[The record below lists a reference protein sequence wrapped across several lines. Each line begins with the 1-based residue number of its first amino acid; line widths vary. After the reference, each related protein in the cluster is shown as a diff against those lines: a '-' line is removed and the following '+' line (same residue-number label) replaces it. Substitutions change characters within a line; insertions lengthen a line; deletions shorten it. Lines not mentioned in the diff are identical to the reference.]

1 MRKFALLQR
10 VVESCPLALWS
21 IPPHHHTQS
30 HIYIYIFHLPK
41 QSHVKSI
48 WKMITRYSTFGP
60 GTVGMSIGFT
70 LVPQPHCSC
79 MHSIHKDHHQPRG
92 KGTSE
97 VRACHR
103 LFVLPAFTC
112 HQHHS
117 APILFV
123 RFLTNRK
130 VVELLILLTS

>member
-21 IPPHHHTQS
+21 IPPHHYTQS
-30 HIYIYIFHLPK
+30 HIYIPSTQAKPCKKHLEDDH
-41 QSHVKSI
+41 QILNI
-48 WKMITRYSTFGP
+48 WSWNSC
-60 GTVGMSIGFT
+60 MSIGFA
-70 LVPQPHCSC
+70 LVPQPHCNC

-103 LFVLPAFTC
+103 SFVLPALTC

-123 RFLTNRK
+123 KFLTNRK
-130 VVELLILLTS
+130 VVDLLILLTS

>member
-1 MRKFALLQR
+1 VLLNH
-10 VVESCPLALWS
+10 VHLLFGPFHL
-21 IPPHHHTQS
+21 IIIHN
-30 HIYIYIFHLPK
+30 HIYIYIYIYIYIPSTQTKPCKKHLEDDH
-41 QSHVKSI
+41 QILNI
-48 WKMITRYSTFGP
+48 WSWNSC
-60 GTVGMSIGFT
+60 MSIGFT

-103 LFVLPAFTC
+103 LFVLPALTC

-130 VVELLILLTS
+130 VVDLLILLTS